1 VCEAQ
6 QHWKELT
13 YLYIQY
19 DEYDNAAT
27 VMMQH
32 SPAAWEH
39 MLFKDV
45 AVKVANVEIYYRAL
59 QFYLDENP
67 QLLNDLLQV
76 PTRTDNANSLHCR
89 VMMH

>member
-1 VCEAQ
+1 
-6 QHWKELT
+6 
-13 YLYIQY
+13 
-19 DEYDNAAT
+19 
-27 VMMQH
+27 MMQH

-45 AVKVANVEIYYRAL
+45 VVKVANVEIYYRAL